1 MIDFRLIQS
10 IVCPNC
16 YATLAEGD
24 NKLKC
29 SECNRTYP
37 IRQGIPDFRHK
48 DEYWCNVSRE
58 KMEYLNR
65 RAEET
70 GDWLN
75 SAREIIP
82 EYAGH
87 FIPFYRAD
95 CQFLWPTNKD
105 SIILDA
111 GSMWGGLTIPAAQF
125 HREVYAVDKTVETLE
140 FMSIRAKQMGFSN
153 IYAVASSLQRLPFP
167 DDYFDLVVLNGV
179 LEWVA
184 FDQDVVLEKHWEGRW
199 ENSHSQ
205 NSSPTE
211 LQWRCLKELL
221 RVLKPG
227 AAIYVAI
234 ENRTGIQYFIGHP
247 DDHINIRFVT
257 FLPRFLANFITKKK
271 RNIEYRTY
279 IHSPKKLK
287 ELIEKAGFCDTKLY
301 SVFPHYQDI
310 SRLAPFRLLPDL
322 KSVMMSGSSIGL
334 SGKLTK
340 LIWRCMPARIYGY
353 FSPSIAVVANKDG
366 VAPKKHLKARIIDA
380 LEQNGVIES
389 GSASNRYEALI
400 VNSRFDDSNP
410 AIYAIYDNNQKKIM
424 YFCKIGRQKEAY
436 KMLQYEAEQIRFA
449 QRIFKGSVILSHI
462 PEIVQYGV
470 GDGIPFLVTT
480 FMPGKPVMNGVLGTL
495 KTFSLSRL
503 GKIPFE
509 EKLTLLMNRWAT
521 KRWLKKID
529 PIMMKALDLLGTIQR
544 DSTIEKVNGS
554 QYLMTSIENQMQQ
567 IKDNKMLTENA
578 LSSIEQLR
586 KEIDLLGDFDLP
598 ICFQH
603 GDYDLCNLLESDEK
617 LFLVDLEH
625 SKNNASPFFDLGN
638 ILFNTLVAEWKRYEG
653 KIPFKEYLASYGW
666 ESYIQSWIKYYSVSS
681 GLPMEILRFLPPIAV
696 LEQNAMNY
704 PVYRDPYTYPMY
716 GKRSLET
723 LLQWRI

>member
-1 MIDFRLIQS
+1 MIDNYLRQK
-10 IVCPNC
+10 IVCPHC
-16 YATLAEGD
+16 YATLTEYD

-29 SECNRTYP
+29 TECNRTYP
-37 IRQGIPDFRHK
+37 IRQGIPDFRDK
-48 DEYWCNVSRE
+48 DDYWCNVSRK
-58 KMEYLNR
+58 KMQYLNR

-82 EYAGH
+82 EYSGH

-95 CQFLWPTNKD
+95 TQFLWPTNKD

-140 FMSIRAKQMGFSN
+140 FMSIRARQMGLSN

-167 DDYFDLVVLNGV
+167 DDFFDLVVLSGV

-205 NSSPTE
+205 NNSPTE
-211 LQWRCLKELL
+211 LQLKCLKELL

-227 AAIYVAI
+227 AAIFVAI
-234 ENRTGIQYFIGHP
+234 ENRIGIQYFIGHP
-247 DDHINIRFVT
+247 DDHINVRFVT
-257 FLPRFLANFITKKK
+257 FLPRIIANYITKKI

-279 IHSPKKLK
+279 IYSPKKLK
-287 ELIEKAGFCDTKLY
+287 KLIEKAGFCDAKLY

-310 SRLAPFRLLPDL
+310 SRLAPFRLLPNL
-322 KSVMMSGSSIGL
+322 KSVMTSGTAAGL
-334 SGKLTK
+334 YGKLIKHVWKCIPTRFY
-340 LIWRCMPARIYGY
+340 RC
-353 FSPSIAVVANKDG
+353 FSPSLAVVAHKGG
-366 VAPKKHLKARIIDA
+366 VVPKNQLKARIIDV
-380 LEQNGVIES
+380 LEQNGVIKS

-410 AIYAIYDNNQKKIM
+410 AIYAIYDANQKKIK

-436 KMLQYEAEQIRFA
+436 KMLQYEAEQIGFVR
-449 QRIFKGSVILSHI
+449 RIFKDSVILSHI
-462 PEIVQYGV
+462 PEIVQYGE
-470 GDGIPFLVTT
+470 GDGIPFLVTK
-480 FMPGKPVMNGVLGTL
+480 FMPGKPVNNGLLSVL

-503 GKIPFE
+503 GKIPFKG
-509 EKLTLLMNRWAT
+509 KLTLLMNRWAT
-521 KRWLKKID
+521 ERWLKKID
-529 PIMMKALDLLGTIQR
+529 PIVMKALDLLWAMQR
-544 DSTIEKVNGS
+544 DSTVEKINGNK
-554 QYLMTSIENQMQQ
+554 YLMTSIENQMQQ

-578 LSSIEQLR
+578 LSSIERLR
-586 KEIDLLGDFDLP
+586 KGIDLVGDFDLP

-617 LFLVDLEH
+617 LFLVDFEH

-666 ESYIQSWIKYYSVSS
+666 ESYMQSWIKYYSVSS
-681 GLPMEILRFLPPIAV
+681 GLPMQLLRFLPAIAV

-704 PVYRDPYTYPMY
+704 PDYRDPYTYPMY
-716 GKRSLET
+716 GERSLEA